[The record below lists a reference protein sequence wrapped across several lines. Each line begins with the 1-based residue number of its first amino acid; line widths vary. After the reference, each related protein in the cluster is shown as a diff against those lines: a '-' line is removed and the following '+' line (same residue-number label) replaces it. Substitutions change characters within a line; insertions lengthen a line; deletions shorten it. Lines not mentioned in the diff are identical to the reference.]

1 MCIHTLTCECTFLI
15 FYKNN
20 IRNAQKTYIK
30 FVDFYYK
37 QCYTKTEM
45 KSISY
50 EIPYDSYFS
59 GTNSL
64 VRHMLIK

>member
-20 IRNAQKTYIK
+20 IRNAQKTYIE
-30 FVDFYYK
+30 FVDFYHK
-37 QCYTKTEM
+37 QCYTITVV
-45 KSISY
+45 KSTLYEISY
-50 EIPYDSYFS
+50 DPCFS

-64 VRHMLIK
+64 GWNMLTK

>member
-20 IRNAQKTYIK
+20 IRNAQKTYIE
-30 FVDFYYK
+30 FVDFYHK
-37 QCYTKTEM
+37 QCYTVIVM

-50 EIPYDSYFS
+50 EIS
-59 GTNSL
+59 
-64 VRHMLIK
+64 